1 MAYAFLTAAFV
12 LNAAANILLK
22 VAASRG
28 FSFGELLRGN
38 VTASH
43 GIATLAALLFAANLG
58 AYLVAL
64 SRIPLSVGYP
74 IMIGMTFVI
83 VTGHALVMGERITLL
98 GSVGL
103 AAIFG
108 GITLVLYATSHA

>member
-1 MAYAFLTAAFV
+1 MAYLFLTLAFA

-38 VTASH
+38 VTIAH
-43 GIATLAALLFAANLG
+43 GIAALASVLFVANLG

-83 VTGHALVMGERITLL
+83 VTASALFMGER
-98 GSVGL
+98 
-103 AAIFG
+103 
-108 GITLVLYATSHA
+108 